1 MLYPFL
7 ENIRTDFDYLLFIYL
22 FVFVG
27 LSTLWNVYFVKRII
41 YFVRLYRQAV
51 KTANT
56 DMFGNSSELA
66 LHYKVEIIKYLF
78 LMIINII
85 EMSTILIDEFG
96 LELAHSKSNNP
107 TTNNCTMGSALYN
120 SDFNVIISK
129 PIAGAFITVGQVGL
143 LLSITLVTGL
153 VKYLNTTYHDI
164 NAQPLKAIMINIS
177 VSCVIGV
184 LLFITGSVR
193 QLYIFERLIYPIILL
208 VYFCIWTKQVR
219 SLYKTLKW
227 KAVELKVRG
236 MSSQIVRRAVKTS
249 YHFGIITTFIVIG
262 VGCMVLTEFLDHY
275 FFLFATVVYCPN
287 FINQVYGALEYEP
300 LLTTETQINAL
311 DICCQII
318 TGIVVVLSLVAFL
331 VIGSQYLL
339 ATVVFFGGLL
349 IKKLKYRFGRVRTRY
364 TPSLTDPLLIT
375 KD

>member
-7 ENIRTDFDYLLFIYL
+7 ENICTDLDYLLFIYL

-41 YFVRLYRQAV
+41 YFVRLYRKAV
-51 KTANT
+51 EKTDA
-56 DMFGNSSELA
+56 DMFGNYSELA
-66 LHYKVEIIKYLF
+66 LHYKVEIVKYLF
-78 LMIINII
+78 LVIINII
-85 EMSTILIDEFG
+85 EMSTILIDQFG
-96 LELAHSKSNNP
+96 FELAHSKSNNL
-107 TTNNCTMGSALYN
+107 TANNCTMGSALYS
-120 SDFNVIISK
+120 SDFNVINSK
-129 PIAGAFITVGQVGL
+129 PIAGVFITVGKVGL
-143 LLSITLVTGL
+143 LLSIALVTGL
-153 VKYLNTTYHDI
+153 VKYLDATYHDI
-164 NAQPLKAIMINIS
+164 NVQPLKAIMINIS

-193 QLYIFERLIYPIILL
+193 QLYIFGRLIYPIILL
-208 VYFCIWTKQVR
+208 VYFCIWIKQVR

-227 KAVELKVRG
+227 KSVELKVRG
-236 MSSQIVRRAVKTS
+236 MSSQTVRRAVKTS
-249 YHFGIITTFIVIG
+249 YHFGIITTLIG
-262 VGCMVLTEFLDHY
+262 IGIGCIVLTEFLDHY

-287 FINQVYGALEYEP
+287 LIKQVYGDFEYEP

-318 TGIVVVLSLVAFL
+318 TGIVVVLALFAYL
-331 VIGSQYLL
+331 VISLQYLL
-339 ATVVFFGGLL
+339 ATIAFFGGLL
-349 IKKLKYRFGRVRTRY
+349 MKKLKYRFGRVRTRY